1 MRLGEDEEV
10 DELRV
15 AWFER
20 ERESREQRAESR
32 GCDDIASLADDRRR
46 TERASRADSNPVPAS
61 PMMSSDEQ
69 MTSFP
74 PKQRHRFEHHGEAHL
89 SAPPNF

>member
-1 MRLGEDEEV
+1 MSYA
-10 DELRV
+10 LRGS
-15 AWFER
+15 
-20 ERESREQRAESR
+20 RESREQR
-32 GCDDIASLADDRRR
+32 GCDDIDIASLADDRRR

-74 PKQRHRFEHHGEAHL
+74 PKQRHHRFEHHGEAHL